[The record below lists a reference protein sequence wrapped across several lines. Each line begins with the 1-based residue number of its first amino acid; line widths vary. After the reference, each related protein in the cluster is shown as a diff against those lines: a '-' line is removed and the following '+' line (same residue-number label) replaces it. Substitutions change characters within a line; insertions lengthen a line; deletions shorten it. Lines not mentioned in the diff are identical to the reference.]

1 MSRHGESSGSTM
13 TPYSRGALLLL
24 HAILPLLATMA
35 AANDAPEPLWL
46 AIRDGKSPHRFQRW
60 LETGAD
66 PLLSNVDGDSAVHL
80 AAASPNLEYLRL
92 LLARGISPDT
102 PNTITGRTPLFTALI
117 YERDSQFAMLLAAG
131 ANPGSADRMGNTPLH
146 IAAQIN
152 NSLRVLDLLEA
163 GAPPKALNRQGQTFQ
178 RYLFM
183 TPDRLLTAG
192 ARHARQEVTRWL
204 LAHDIAPETTGQ
216 TQ

>member
-1 MSRHGESSGSTM
+1 M
-13 TPYSRGALLLL
+13 TSFSRGTLLLL

-46 AIRDGKSPHRFQRW
+46 AIRDGKSPHRFQQW
-60 LETGAD
+60 LESGTD
-66 PLLSNVDGDSAVHL
+66 PLVRNVDGDSAVHL
-80 AAASPNLEYLRL
+80 AAASPNVEYLRL

-146 IAAQIN
+146 VAAQIN
-152 NSLRVLDLLEA
+152 NPLRVLDLLKA
-163 GAPPKALNRQGQTFQ
+163 GAPPQALNRQGHTFQ

-183 TPDRLLTAG
+183 TPDRLLTTK
-192 ARHARQEVTRWL
+192 ARLAQQEVTRWL
-204 LAHDIAPETTGQ
+204 QLHDIDVETTGQ
-216 TQ
+216 AQ